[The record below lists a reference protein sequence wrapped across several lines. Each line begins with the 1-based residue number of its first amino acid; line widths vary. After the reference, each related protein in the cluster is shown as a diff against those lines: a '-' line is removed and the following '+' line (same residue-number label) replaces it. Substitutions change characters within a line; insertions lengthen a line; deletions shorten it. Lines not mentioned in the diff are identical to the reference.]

1 MTLVSST
8 PDPETTARGKL
19 AKHLRLIRQGA
30 GFTTQLPFA
39 GRMGVSSD
47 LVSKIETGKHAP
59 TQDIFLTWLD
69 LCQVGEEARG
79 YLTDI
84 WALARASSGGIRE
97 FFEKYATAEE
107 KAAFLRVWGLLLVPG
122 QLQTRE
128 YARALFLAGG
138 MDTDEAAEQTDLRIK
153 RQAKVDGPSPAHVT
167 ALIYESVLH
176 RLVGTPEMMAAQ
188 LEHLLELSHRRN
200 VVLQVVPDTGSYF
213 PGLDGQFA
221 IASGP
226 AISDTV
232 IMVTVEDHV
241 SDDPDVGGK
250 VIGLFEEIR
259 GYALNAAE
267 SRALITE
274 AIEKWK
280 NRQQ

>member
-1 MTLVSST
+1 MTLSSST
-8 PDPETTARGKL
+8 PDPETTPRGKL
-19 AKHLRLIRQGA
+19 AKHLRLIRQAA
-30 GFTTQLPFA
+30 GFTTQPPFA
-39 GRMGVSSD
+39 DRLGVSPD

-69 LCQVGEEARG
+69 LCQVGEETRG
-79 YLTDI
+79 YITDFWI
-84 WALARASSGGIRE
+84 LARASNGGIRE
-97 FFEKYATAEE
+97 FFEKYASAEE
-107 KAAFLRVWGLLLVPG
+107 KAAFLRLWGLLLVPG

-128 YARALFLAGG
+128 YAEALFLAGR
-138 MDTDEAAEQTDLRIK
+138 MEADEAAEQTDLRIK
-153 RQAKVDGPSPAHVT
+153 RQAKVDGPNAAHVT

-176 RLVGTPEMMAAQ
+176 RLVGTPEIMAAQ

-226 AISDTV
+226 SISDTV

-241 SDDPDVGGK
+241 SDDPDVAGK
-250 VIGLFEEIR
+250 VIELFEEIR
-259 GYALNAAE
+259 SYALNAAE

-280 NRQQ
+280 SQQ